1 MDSTDT
7 KKLAEIESTVA
18 ALRRRLV
25 REVTITTVIGVVGLV
40 AVCAYSIYG
49 YTEINELLKPQM
61 LVTYAASM
69 AEEKLPELRTTL
81 EDEVKKNAPVWAEE
95 MSRQAIAS
103 IPDVRAQLEDH
114 VLAQV
119 DEMFEQTVNLTKPE
133 MQKFMTEHKSVIAQA
148 ISDLKK
154 DDHVLSNESIKGI
167 EDAINE
173 TLQTDMK
180 AHAQEALRTLQ
191 EMVVKGGQLKEGK
204 DLNEFDTRLREIIM
218 ILRRFHLREKANGIN
233 VISQN

>member
-1 MDSTDT
+1 MDTTDT

-18 ALRRRLV
+18 SLRKRLV
-25 REVTITTVIGVVGLV
+25 REVTITTVVGVIGLV

-49 YTEINELLKPQM
+49 YTEINQLLEPQM

-69 AEEKLPELRTTL
+69 AEDKLPELRTNL
-81 EDEVKKNAPVWAEE
+81 EEEVKKNAPVWAEE

-114 VLAQV
+114 VLGQV
-119 DEMFEQTVNLTKPE
+119 DAMFEETVSLTKPE
-133 MQKFMTEHKSVIAQA
+133 MQKFMTEHKPEIARA
-148 ISDLKK
+148 IDDLKK
-154 DDHVLSNESIKGI
+154 EGHVLSDESIVGI
-167 EDAINE
+167 ENAINE
-173 TLQTDMK
+173 TLHTDMK

-191 EMVVKGGQLKEGK
+191 EMVAKGGQLKEGK
-204 DLNEFDTRLREIIM
+204 DLNEFDARLREIIM
-218 ILRRFHLREKANGIN
+218 ILRRFHLREKANGIQ